1 MAIDLD
7 KISSELEESLERAR
21 VLAEQRQHAL
31 ITPAHM
37 LYVMLDKESPL
48 AAMLE
53 KSGVACGP
61 LLDALSTRL
70 NRNEGTQ
77 KLEPGKRSSASRS
90 LRDLIEKSFKKM
102 TARGAERAEPI
113 DLLQAVVET
122 GE

>member
-7 KISSELEESLERAR
+7 KISGELEEALEQAR
-21 VLAEQRQHAL
+21 VLAEQRQHSL

-70 NRNEGTQ
+70 NKAEGSR
-77 KLEPGKRSSASRS
+77 LEPGKRPSASRS
-90 LRDLIEKSFKKM
+90 LREHIEKSFEKM
-102 TARGAERAEPI
+102 EARGAERAEPI
-113 DLLQAVVET
+113 DFLMAAA
-122 GE
+122 